1 MAVCFLDRMMKK
13 RKNIKRKNTRR
24 KSGNTRLKR
33 KTRITKRSKCILAV
47 LCAVLLVVTTAFAI
61 AQDNKPRRSP
71 NVLLNMDKDVVC
83 GVDLS
88 HFNGEVDFEALKSEV
103 DFVILRVGY
112 TGYSNGK
119 INADDNFR
127 EYIKAANDVGLPVGV
142 YYYSQATNK
151 LEAKAEAKF
160 VLRHIKK
167 YDVSLPVF
175 FDFEFAEK
183 DGERVG
189 RLHKAGLNAMENTEI
204 VNEFCKII
212 ADEGYDYGVYA
223 SSSVLS
229 NELNTNEL
237 DKNAYIWVADY
248 NKKVTYSGKYNLW
261 QYSNT
266 GRFDAVSNGERDVDL
281 NYWYIK

>member
-1 MAVCFLDRMMKK
+1 MKK
-13 RKNIKRKNTRR
+13 RKNIKRKNTKR

-33 KTRITKRSKCILAV
+33 KTRITKRGKCILAV

-61 AQDNKPRRSP
+61 AQGNKPRRSP
-71 NVLLNMDKDVVC
+71 NVLLNMDKDIVQ

-88 HFNGEVDFEALKSEV
+88 YFNGEVDFEELKSEV

-151 LEAKAEAKF
+151 SEAKAEAKF

-189 RLHKAGLNAMENTEI
+189 RLHEEGLNATENTEI

-212 ADEGYDYGVYA
+212 ADDGYDYGVYA

-229 NELNTNEL
+229 NELNTKEL
-237 DKNAYIWVADY
+237 DENAYIWVADY
-248 NKKVTYSGKYNLW
+248 NKKVTYS
-261 QYSNT
+261 
-266 GRFDAVSNGERDVDL
+266 
-281 NYWYIK
+281 

>member
-1 MAVCFLDRMMKK
+1 MKK
-13 RKNIKRKNTRR
+13 RKNIKRKNTKR

-33 KTRITKRSKCILAV
+33 KTRITKRGKCILAV
-47 LCAVLLVVTTAFAI
+47 LCVVLLVVTTAFAI
-61 AQDNKPRRSP
+61 AQGNKPRRSP
-71 NVLLNMDKDVVC
+71 NVLLNMDKDIVQ

-88 HFNGEVDFEALKSEV
+88 YFNGEVDFEELKREV

-151 LEAKAEAKF
+151 SEAKAEAKF

-183 DGERVG
+183 DGERV
-189 RLHKAGLNAMENTEI
+189 
-204 VNEFCKII
+204 
-212 ADEGYDYGVYA
+212 
-223 SSSVLS
+223 
-229 NELNTNEL
+229 
-237 DKNAYIWVADY
+237 
-248 NKKVTYSGKYNLW
+248 
-261 QYSNT
+261 
-266 GRFDAVSNGERDVDL
+266 
-281 NYWYIK
+281 

>member
-1 MAVCFLDRMMKK
+1 MKK

-47 LCAVLLVVTTAFAI
+47 LCAVLLVVATAFAI
-61 AQDNKPRRSP
+61 AQGNKPRRSP
-71 NVLLNMDKDVVC
+71 NVLLNMNKDVVF

-119 INADDNFR
+119 INADDNFK
-127 EYIKAANDVGLPVGV
+127 EYAKAANEAGIPVGV

-151 LEAKAEAKF
+151 PEAKAEAKF
-160 VLRHIKK
+160 VLHHIKK

-175 FDFEFAEK
+175 FDFEFSEK

-189 RLHKAGLNAMENTEI
+189 RLHEAGLNAMENTEI
-204 VNEFCKII
+204 ANEFCKII

-237 DKNAYIWVADY
+237 DENAYIWVADY

-261 QYSNT
+261 QYSNI

>member
-1 MAVCFLDRMMKK
+1 M
-13 RKNIKRKNTRR
+13 
-24 KSGNTRLKR
+24 
-33 KTRITKRSKCILAV
+33 
-47 LCAVLLVVTTAFAI
+47 CAVLLVVTTAFAI
-61 AQDNKPRRSP
+61 AQGNKPRRSP

-119 INADDNFR
+119 INADDNFK
-127 EYIKAANDVGLPVGV
+127 EYAKAANDVGLPVGV

-151 LEAKAEAKF
+151 PEAKAEAKF

-204 VNEFCKII
+204 ANEFCKII

-237 DKNAYIWVADY
+237 DENAYIWVADY

-261 QYSNT
+261 QYSNI

>member
-1 MAVCFLDRMMKK
+1 MKK
-13 RKNIKRKNTRR
+13 RKNTKRKST
-24 KSGNTRLKR
+24 KG
-33 KTRITKRSKCILAV
+33 KRSNTKLKNKIKLTKKGKCAVAV
-47 LCAVLLVVTTAFAI
+47 LCAVVLVICTVFAFASNN
-61 AQDNKPRRSP
+61 QSRRSP
-71 NVLLNMDKDVVC
+71 NVLLNMDKEIAQ

-88 HFNGEVDFEALKSEV
+88 HYNGEVDFEELKNEV

-119 INADDNFR
+119 INADENFKD
-127 EYIKAANDVGLPVGV
+127 YIRAANDVGLPVGV
-142 YYYSQATNK
+142 YYYSQATSK
-151 LEAKAEAKF
+151 AQAKAEAKF

-189 RLHKAGLNAMENTEI
+189 ILHEAGLTPAEHTEI
-204 VNEFCKII
+204 VNEFCKEVS
-212 ADEGYDYGVYA
+212 DEGYDCGVYA

-229 NELNTNEL
+229 NELISGKIDE
-237 DKNAYIWVADY
+237 NAYIWVADY
-248 NKKVTYSGKYNLW
+248 NSKVTYSGKYSLW

-266 GRFDAVSNGERDVDL
+266 GRLSSVSNGERDVDM

>member
-1 MAVCFLDRMMKK
+1 MKK

-33 KTRITKRSKCILAV
+33 KIRITKRVKCILAV
-47 LCAVLLVVTTAFAI
+47 LCAVLLVVATAFAI
-61 AQDNKPRRSP
+61 AQGNKPRRSP
-71 NVLLNMDKDVVC
+71 NVLLNMNKDVVF

-119 INADDNFR
+119 INADDNFK
-127 EYIKAANDVGLPVGV
+127 EYAKAANEAGIPVGV

-151 LEAKAEAKF
+151 PEAKAEAKF
-160 VLRHIKK
+160 VLHHIKK

-175 FDFEFAEK
+175 FDFEFSEK

-189 RLHKAGLNAMENTEI
+189 RLHEAGLNAMENTEI
-204 VNEFCKII
+204 ANEFCKII

-237 DKNAYIWVADY
+237 DENAYIWVADY
-248 NKKVTYSGKYNLW
+248 NKKVTYSGKYHLW
-261 QYSNT
+261 QYSNI
-266 GRFDAVSNGERDVDL
+266 GRFDAASNGERDVDL